1 MFQPIDTLSK
11 RPEAD
16 MIVVPFFQDGKKAI
30 SIVEIPELAEFI
42 GPILEMGDFKGKQG
56 ATLLAYLKNMKEKR
70 LLFLGL
76 GEEKKCSMESLRRA
90 FAAFV
95 KRCQGKEWK
104 HVNVIL
110 PKVKG
115 IKESDIERAVCE
127 GISLCCYVFDE
138 WKSKENKKPFY
149 LEKINLIGSHDPKI
163 GKKVEG
169 IQSGVNLARDLI
181 NHNAHDMTPQALGE
195 EAKKLATQFST
206 VKTTILDKQE
216 IEEEKMGLFL
226 AVGRGSRVDPALI
239 LVEYQG
245 DPNSSDLTMVVGKG
259 VTFDTGG
266 LNLKPTNSIECQK
279 SDMSGAGSAL
289 GLIKAAATIQ
299 LKANVIVVIAA
310 TENGIDAHSYKPGDV
325 FKSYLGKTVEIIN
338 TDAEGRL
345 TLADALSYGQKR
357 FSPTRI
363 IDMATLTGA
372 IIVALG
378 KERSGLFYNDDKF
391 ASLCEQAGEITGEK
405 VWKLPMDPEYKHYL
419 KSDIADL
426 KNCGVRKGS
435 SITAAIFLQEF
446 IQDGTPWIHLD
457 IAGTAYLDAP
467 EEYHL
472 TPATGVGVRLILE
485 LLEKLHG
492 K

>member
-1 MFQPIDTLSK
+1 MFHSIDTYSK

-16 MIVVPFFQDGKKAI
+16 MIVVPFFQEGKKATA
-30 SIVEIPELAEFI
+30 IVEIPELAEVI
-42 GPILEMGDFKGKQG
+42 DPILEMGDFTGKQG
-56 ATLLAYLKNMKEKR
+56 ATLLVYLKNMKEKR
-70 LLFLGL
+70 LLLLGI

-95 KRCQGKEWK
+95 KRCQDKAWK
-104 HVNVIL
+104 QVNVIL
-110 PKVKG
+110 PK
-115 IKESDIERAVCE
+115 IKEIKACDVERAVCE

-138 WKSKENKKPFY
+138 LKSKENKKPFY
-149 LEKINLIGSHDPKI
+149 LERINLVESLDPKI
-163 GKKVEG
+163 GKKAEG
-169 IQSGVNLARDLI
+169 IQLGVNLARDLI
-181 NHNAHDMTPQALGE
+181 NHNAHDITPQALGE
-195 EAKKLATQFST
+195 EAKKIANHFST
-206 VKTTILDKQE
+206 VKATVLDKEE
-216 IEEEKMGLFL
+216 IEKEKMGLFL

-239 LVEYQG
+239 ILEYRG

-266 LNLKPTNSIECQK
+266 LNLKPTNSIEGQK
-279 SDMSGAGSAL
+279 SDMSGAGAAL

-299 LKANVIVVIAA
+299 LKANIVTIIAA

-325 FKSYLGKTVEIIN
+325 FTSYLGKTVEITN

-345 TLADALSYGQKR
+345 TLADAIAYGQKR
-357 FSPTRI
+357 FSPSRI

-372 IIVALG
+372 IIVTLG
-378 KERSGLFYNDDKF
+378 KERSGLFSNDDQF
-391 ASLCEQAGEITGEK
+391 AALCEQAGEITGEK

-419 KSDIADL
+419 KSDIADM

-446 IQDGTPWIHLD
+446 VQPGTPWIHLD

-472 TPATGVGVRLILE
+472 TLATGVGVRLLLE